1 MDSKGFFSLTL
12 LLFLSL
18 AFEHSYGTGPGVM
31 NCPKILRQLGRSV
44 LLPLTQKGIN
54 KSMNKSIRI
63 LVTAAT
69 SPENS
74 VKDKIVSL
82 DPSEGGPRPYLK
94 DRYKFYLE
102 DLRLGILNTRKEDE
116 GWYFMTLERND
127 SVQHFCLQLKLYEKV
142 STPEIKVLNQTQEN
156 GTCTLM
162 LACMVEKG
170 DDVAYSWGKKVDT
183 HLLSPANSSHL
194 LSITLGPQ
202 HANNTYIC
210 TASNPISNSSKAII
224 PWPSCSPGPVEPS
237 PQWGLYAGLLL
248 GGVIGAI
255 MILEVVVLL
264 LKRRGKT
271 DHYQPTKEAK
281 SLTIY
286 AQVQK
291 PGGLQKKP
299 DPLPAQNPCTTIY
312 VAATE
317 PVPESVQEP
326 NSITVYASVTLP
338 ES

>member
-1 MDSKGFFSLTL
+1 MDSKGLLSLTL

-18 AFEHSYGTGPGVM
+18 AFECSYGTGPGVM
-31 NCPKILRQLGRSV
+31 NCPKILRQLGRNV

-94 DRYKFYLE
+94 DRYKFHLE

-210 TASNPISNSSKAII
+210 TASNPVSNSSKAII

-264 LKRRGKT
+264 LKRRGFRNREKG
-271 DHYQPTKEAK
+271 HRC
-281 SLTIY
+281 LTW
-286 AQVQK
+286 
-291 PGGLQKKP
+291 
-299 DPLPAQNPCTTIY
+299 
-312 VAATE
+312 E
-317 PVPESVQEP
+317 
-326 NSITVYASVTLP
+326 TLFR
-338 ES
+338 